1 MRFHHLL
8 ALFLVSFVCVFPAKA
23 GSFSKTPKTT
33 VEGSV
38 SQQIP
43 DDILVKMPTEELL
56 QKCVIYPYIVDYY
69 ICRGE
74 FPEFDLLNKE
84 YNGYAE
90 LFRRDDFVNVLLRE
104 YQDLPNQIEKTLK
117 ANDSEKGALSF
128 KYLIYEYMMTG
139 DVFTEKVKKSPNR
152 AEFEP
157 MILKGAEAIRKHPE
171 LFSDIHSTP
180 LAKLMDSDIF
190 SDANKSRLA
199 SLRDA
204 YGIYVPTVIYT
215 PNGTPIESA
224 LEWVGCDYSQGER
237 ENLKTRFVNVWGV
250 PRDSIVGDPSLLYN
264 CHAYAWH
271 MSCGGG
277 EVWIDGTDEAHL
289 NINGYC
295 LSPYWNDESYIECS
309 QSEDHDVV
317 LYAGDH
323 SARHLGNGVYES
335 KCGNGPVI
343 RHQLNDALP
352 GYLPSQPK
360 RFFKRFQLS
369 LNGPTIP
376 GSPSTYSVQG
386 LSSDWYVTWS
396 MVGRT
401 TLPNYCTV
409 NYPAANQLQINNS
422 SKRHIKE
429 TLVAKV
435 YNASGTL
442 LKTLTM
448 DINTAYGFSGSYT
461 QTAFSDVLSGP
472 VNDGSNIQVRQG
484 YNVVLTSSDF
494 NGATVSYTSLRPY
507 PTISTSGN
515 TVTVRLHAS
524 TAPSSCLLHCVNGDK
539 VIEFS
544 LRADAS
550 MHLDPDPPIIASISG
565 SGNST
570 INIELTEQTE
580 SSEPMRESA
589 LDSWELDI
597 YSLTSGKHVYAQR
610 VSGPSVSIDTS
621 KWEPDVYIVHIK
633 VGGKEILQKFSLEHF
648 R

>member
-1 MRFHHLL
+1 
-8 ALFLVSFVCVFPAKA
+8 
-23 GSFSKTPKTT
+23 
-33 VEGSV
+33 
-38 SQQIP
+38 
-43 DDILVKMPTEELL
+43 
-56 QKCVIYPYIVDYY
+56 
-69 ICRGE
+69 
-74 FPEFDLLNKE
+74 
-84 YNGYAE
+84 
-90 LFRRDDFVNVLLRE
+90 
-104 YQDLPNQIEKTLK
+104 
-117 ANDSEKGALSF
+117 
-128 KYLIYEYMMTG
+128 
-139 DVFTEKVKKSPNR
+139 
-152 AEFEP
+152 
-157 MILKGAEAIRKHPE
+157 
-171 LFSDIHSTP
+171 
-180 LAKLMDSDIF
+180 
-190 SDANKSRLA
+190 
-199 SLRDA
+199 
-204 YGIYVPTVIYT
+204 
-215 PNGTPIESA
+215 
-224 LEWVGCDYSQGER
+224 
-237 ENLKTRFVNVWGV
+237 
-250 PRDSIVGDPSLLYN
+250 
-264 CHAYAWH
+264 
-271 MSCGGG
+271 
-277 EVWIDGTDEAHL
+277 
-289 NINGYC
+289 
-295 LSPYWNDESYIECS
+295 
-309 QSEDHDVV
+309 
-317 LYAGDH
+317 
-323 SARHLGNGVYES
+323 
-335 KCGNGPVI
+335 
-343 RHQLNDALP
+343 
-352 GYLPSQPK
+352 
-360 RFFKRFQLS
+360 
-369 LNGPTIP
+369 
-376 GSPSTYSVQG
+376 
-386 LSSDWYVTWS
+386 

-461 QTAFSDVLSGP
+461 QTAFHDVLSGP

-494 NGATVSYTSLRPY
+494 NGATVSYTSFRPY

-544 LRADAS
+544 LYADAS

-633 VGGKEILQKFSLEHF
+633 VGGKEIVQKFSLESS

>member
-1 MRFHHLL
+1 MRHYHLL
-8 ALFLVSFVCVFPAKA
+8 VLFLVTLVCVFPAKA
-23 GSFSKTPKTT
+23 RCFSEISIAT
-33 VEGSV
+33 VEDSV

-43 DDILVKMPTEELL
+43 DDILVKMPTDELL
-56 QKCVIYPYIVDYY
+56 QTCATFPSVVNCVIFT
-69 ICRGE
+69 GE
-74 FPEFDLLNKE
+74 FPEFDLLNKK

-104 YQDLPNQIEKTLK
+104 YQDLPNQIEKTLE

-128 KYLIYEYMMTG
+128 KYLIYEYMMTE
-139 DVFTEKVKKSPNR
+139 DVFTEKVKKSPNKV
-152 AEFEP
+152 EFEA

-171 LFSDIHSTP
+171 LFSGIHSIP
-180 LAKLMDSDIF
+180 LAKLMDSDIL
-190 SDANKSRLA
+190 SDASKSRME
-199 SLRDA
+199 SLLYIDD
-204 YGIYVPTVIYT
+204 YMPTVVYT
-215 PNGTPIESA
+215 PNGSPIVSA
-224 LEWVGCDYSQGER
+224 KQLIGDDWLPSDIQR
-237 ENLKTRFVNVWGV
+237 IIENCRNDGIDA
-250 PRDSIVGDPSLLYN
+250 DSIVGDPTLRYN

-277 EVWIDGTDEAHL
+277 EVWINGTDEAHP

-309 QSEDHDVV
+309 QSDDHDVV

-343 RHQLNDALP
+343 RHQLNDIFP
-352 GYLPSQPK
+352 EYLPSQPK
-360 RFFKRFQLS
+360 RFFKRVQLS

-386 LSSDWYVTWS
+386 LPSGWYVTWS
-396 MVGRT
+396 MTGLT
-401 TLPNYCTV
+401 TLPSYCTA

-422 SKRHIKE
+422 SKQHIKE

-435 YNASGTL
+435 YNASGL
-442 LKTLTM
+442 LKKTLSM
-448 DINTAYGFSGSYT
+448 DINTAYGFLGSYT
-461 QTAFSDVLSGP
+461 QTAFHDVLSGP

-633 VGGKEILQKFSLEHF
+633 VGGKEIVQKFSLESS